1 MQSSI
6 VINTIS
12 CHAEGEVGD
21 VITGGV
27 YNPPGNTILEK
38 SQYISKNKKLKNFI
52 LNEPRGGVFRHV
64 NLLVPPINKNA
75 DYGWIIMEPEDTPPM
90 SGSNAICVSTVLIET
105 GMVKIT
111 TLILVLNQMM

>member
-6 VINTIS
+6 VINTVS

-38 SQYISKNKKLKNFI
+38 SQYISKSSSYSYSSPIPKI
-52 LNEPRGGVFRHV
+52 L
-64 NLLVPPINKNA
+64 LL
-75 DYGWIIMEPEDTPPM
+75 
-90 SGSNAICVSTVLIET
+90 
-105 GMVKIT
+105 
-111 TLILVLNQMM
+111 